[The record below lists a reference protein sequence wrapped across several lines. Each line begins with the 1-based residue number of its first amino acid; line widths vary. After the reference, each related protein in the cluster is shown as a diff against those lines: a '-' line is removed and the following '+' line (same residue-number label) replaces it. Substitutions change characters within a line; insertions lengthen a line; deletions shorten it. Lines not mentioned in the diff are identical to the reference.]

1 MPTDGWD
8 TSVHSIESD
17 SRTVLDGP
25 LGRGT
30 EIGRF
35 VVLGLIG
42 RGAMG
47 EVYVA
52 HDPELDRKIAIKLLR
67 SELGDTP
74 DEAASRFLREA
85 QAAAKISDPNVVVIY
100 DVGTFG
106 GRVFIAME
114 LIEGHTLT
122 YWLQLKPRTM
132 AEILRIFLAAGRGLA
147 AAHERGVVHRD
158 FKPDNVMVTQEGQ
171 VRVVDFGLAG
181 FGADLDDAMAPARA
195 GSIDVL
201 AVDPLT
207 RSREVPLTLT
217 QKGAILGTPAYMSP
231 EQFQGARADARTDQF
246 SFCVALYEALY
257 HLRPFSG
264 STLKL
269 LTENVVAGRIRP
281 IADGAVVPAS
291 IRRAL
296 SRGLL
301 PDAAARFPSMRA
313 LIAELEQETTQL
325 GVRGFAADAAA
336 KLVGVWEAPAH
347 EGEAGEAASSSEPS
361 QGSDPPSAVKA
372 EIRRAFLSTGK
383 PYAAASFEATS
394 RILDR
399 FARRWSDIYV
409 ECCEATHVRNE
420 QPIDVL
426 DLRMGALREALAN
439 LRALCGELR
448 HASADT
454 VENAA
459 QAASALGTLERCCD
473 VKLLRAII
481 RPPDDPATRARA
493 EELQA
498 RLAGVRALA
507 HTGRVAAG
515 LKEIVPLEADARCL
529 DYKPLLAE
537 VLFTSGMM
545 HHDVGDFAAAARVIE
560 DATWTAEIC
569 RHDEVAAEAAA
580 NLVFVT
586 GHVQS
591 RFEAGEIWSQHAETA
606 LARMGG
612 HDLIRGWLLNNRG
625 AMRATQGRLHEAVA
639 DLRQA
644 IAAKE
649 KALGPEDP
657 DVALSLSNAAIYL
670 DELGEIALAADD
682 AERAVHIMEAT
693 LGLDHPKAA
702 IPLTN
707 YAELLVRLG
716 RYAEAREPAER
727 ALAVFERETDPEGL
741 YVTYPLATL
750 GLACIALGRFD
761 EAVAPLERA
770 VRIRDT
776 QEHAPAKRGEARFA
790 LARALAGA
798 GRDPERA
805 RALAERARDEYRASP
820 ATPATERSLV
830 EIDRWL
836 ESA

>member
-1 MPTDGWD
+1 MHL
-8 TSVHSIESD
+8 SKSD
-17 SRTVLDGP
+17 PRAVLDGP

-42 RGAMG
+42 RGSMG

-52 HDPELDRKIAIKLLR
+52 HDPELDRRIAIKLLR
-67 SELGDTP
+67 GELGDTP
-74 DEAASRFLREA
+74 EEAESRFLREA
-85 QAAAKISDPNVVVIY
+85 RAAAKISDPNVVVIY
-100 DVGTFG
+100 DVGTFAE
-106 GRVFIAME
+106 RVFIAME
-114 LIEGHTLT
+114 LIDGHTLA
-122 YWLQLKPRTM
+122 YWLQLKQRTM
-132 AEILRIFLAAGRGLA
+132 AEILRVFLAAARGLA

-158 FKPDNVMVTQEGQ
+158 FKPDNVMVTHEGQ

-181 FGADLDDAMAPARA
+181 FGADGDPVSAGDARA
-195 GSIDVL
+195 ATD
-201 AVDPLT
+201 DPLV
-207 RSREVPLTLT
+207 RSREVPLGLT

-231 EQFQGARADARTDQF
+231 EQFRGARADARTDQF

-257 HLRPFSG
+257 RLRPFSG
-264 STLKL
+264 STLKV
-269 LTENVVAGRIRP
+269 LTENVVSGRIRP
-281 IADGAVVPAS
+281 VIDGSLVPAS

-301 PDAAARFPSMRA
+301 PDAWARFPSMRA
-313 LIAELEQETTQL
+313 LIAELERETTQL

-336 KLVGVWEAPAH
+336 KLAGIWEAPAR
-347 EGEAGEAASSSEPS
+347 EDEARDAE
-361 QGSDPPSAVKA
+361 PSAVKA
-372 EIRRAFLSTGK
+372 EIRRAFLATGK

-394 RILDR
+394 RTLDR

-409 ECCEATHVRNE
+409 ECCEATHTRSE

-439 LRALCGELR
+439 LRALCTELR
-448 HASADT
+448 GASADT

-459 QAASALGTLERCCD
+459 QAASALGTLERCSD
-473 VKLLRAII
+473 VNLLRAII
-481 RPPDDPATRARA
+481 RPPDDPAARARA
-493 EELQA
+493 DELQA
-498 RLAGVRALA
+498 RLASVRALA

-515 LKEIVPLEADARCL
+515 LKMMVPLEADARQL
-529 DYKPLLAE
+529 DWKPLLAE
-537 VLFTSGMM
+537 VLFASGVM
-545 HHDVGDFAAAARVIE
+545 HHDAGDSVSAARVLE
-560 DATWTAEIC
+560 DAAWTAELC
-569 RHDEVAAEAAA
+569 RHDELAAEAAA

-586 GHVQS
+586 GHEQS
-591 RFEAGEIWSQHAETA
+591 RFEAAEIWSQHAEIA

-657 DVALSLSNAAIYL
+657 DVALSLTNAAIYL
-670 DELGEIALAADD
+670 DELGDTVLAADD
-682 AERAVHIMEAT
+682 AERAVHIMKAT
-693 LGLDHPKAA
+693 LGLDHPRAA

-716 RYAEAREPAER
+716 RHDDARAPAEA

-741 YVTYPLATL
+741 YVTYPLVTL
-750 GLACIALGRFD
+750 GLAYVALGRFD
-761 EAVAPLERA
+761 KAVAPLERA
-770 VRIRDT
+770 MRIRDAH
-776 QEHAPAKRGEARFA
+776 EHAPAKRAEAQFA
-790 LARALAGA
+790 LARARAGA
-798 GRDPERA
+798 GRDLGSA
-805 RALAERARDEYRASP
+805 RGLAERARDEYRASP
-820 ATPATERSLV
+820 PTPATERALA

-836 ESA
+836 ENAAT

>member
-1 MPTDGWD
+1 VQP
-8 TSVHSIESD
+8 IEQD
-17 SRTVLDGP
+17 PRPLADGP

-67 SELGDTP
+67 A
-74 DEAASRFLREA
+74 EATIDAPAAAVTSRFIREA
-85 QAAAKISDPNVVVIY
+85 QAAAKISDPNVVVVY
-100 DVGTFG
+100 DVGTFA

-122 YWLQLKPRTM
+122 YWLQLKSRAM
-132 AEILRIFLAAGRGLA
+132 AEILRIFLAAARGLA
-147 AAHERGVVHRD
+147 AAHERGVIHRD
-158 FKPDNVMVTQEGQ
+158 FKPDNVMVTPDGQ

-181 FGADLDDAMAPARA
+181 FGPDDAGAAAGAGRAASAPTA
-195 GSIDVL
+195 
-201 AVDPLT
+201 DPLT
-207 RSREVPLTLT
+207 RSREVPLGLT
-217 QKGAILGTPAYMSP
+217 QKGALLGTPAYMSP

-257 HLRPFSG
+257 RLRPFSG

-269 LTENVVAGRIRP
+269 LTENVVAGRVRP
-281 IADGAVVPAS
+281 TVDGSLVPPS

-301 PDAAARFPSMRA
+301 PDPDERFPSMRA
-313 LIAELEQETTQL
+313 LIEELERETTQL
-325 GVRGFAADAAA
+325 GVRGFAADAEA
-336 KLVGVWEAPAH
+336 KLAGIWEAPAQDLAT
-347 EGEAGEAASSSEPS
+347 GDAPLTAI
-361 QGSDPPSAVKA
+361 KL
-372 EIRRAFLSTGK
+372 EIRRAFLATGK
-383 PYAAASFEATS
+383 PYAAASFDATC
-394 RILDR
+394 RTLDR
-399 FARRWSDIYV
+399 FAGRWSHIYV
-409 ECCEATHVRNE
+409 ECCEATHVRGE

-426 DLRMGALREALAN
+426 DLRMGALNEALAH
-439 LRALCGELR
+439 LRALSGELR
-448 HASADT
+448 RATGDT
-454 VENAA
+454 VENAVR
-459 QAASALGTLERCCD
+459 AASALGTLERCND
-473 VKLLRAII
+473 VDLLRAII
-481 RPPDDPATRARA
+481 RPPDDPITRACVD
-493 EELQA
+493 ELRE

-507 HTGRVAAG
+507 HLGHVAAG
-515 LKEIVPLEADARCL
+515 LKDVVPLEAEARRL

-537 VLFTSGMM
+537 VLFTLGTLQYY
-545 HHDVGDFAAAARVIE
+545 VGDLASAASATE
-560 DATWTAEIC
+560 DAIWTAELC
-569 RHDEVAAEAAA
+569 RHDELAAEAAA
-580 NLVFVT
+580 SLVFFA
-586 GHVQS
+586 GHAQS
-591 RFEAGEIWSQHAETA
+591 RFEAGEIWSRHAENA

-639 DLRQA
+639 DQLLA

-657 DVALSLSNAAIYL
+657 DVSLSMSNVAIYL
-670 DELGEIALAADD
+670 DELGDIASAADY
-682 AERAVHIMEAT
+682 AERAVRIMEAT

-716 RYAEAREPAER
+716 RNEEALRPAER
-727 ALAVFERETDPEGL
+727 ALAVFERETDPESL
-741 YVTYPLATL
+741 FVTYPLSTL
-750 GLACIALGRFD
+750 GLAYVALGRFE
-761 EAVAPLERA
+761 EALPPLERA
-770 VRIRDT
+770 ARIRDAKET
-776 QEHAPAKRGEARFA
+776 APATRAETHFA

-798 GRDPERA
+798 GRDLERA
-805 RALAERARDEYRASP
+805 RELALAARDEYRAAP
-820 ATPATERSLV
+820 PTPATARHLV

-836 ESA
+836 DPG